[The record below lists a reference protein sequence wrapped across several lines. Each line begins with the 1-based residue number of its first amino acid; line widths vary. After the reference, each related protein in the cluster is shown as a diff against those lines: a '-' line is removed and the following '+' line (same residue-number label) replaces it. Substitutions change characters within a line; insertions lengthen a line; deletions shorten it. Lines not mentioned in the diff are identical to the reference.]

1 MLKVRSSSK
10 DGYCPTADHCEIFE
24 LAVESRIFRL
34 RTQMSRVP
42 PKPPSITAASYQP
55 QEETFIPYSYEI
67 GGSIYLNLRFL
78 KVRWRNLGRKFP
90 PREVST
96 LYRNELP
103 PFYACSYTAGWR

>member
-1 MLKVRSSSK
+1 MPRIRSLSK

-24 LAVESRIFRL
+24 LVVESRIFRL

-67 GGSIYLNLRFL
+67 GGSIYLSQSSSPEGQMKDIWDENFL
-78 KVRWRNLGRKFP
+78 HVR
-90 PREVST
+90 
-96 LYRNELP
+96 
-103 PFYACSYTAGWR
+103 